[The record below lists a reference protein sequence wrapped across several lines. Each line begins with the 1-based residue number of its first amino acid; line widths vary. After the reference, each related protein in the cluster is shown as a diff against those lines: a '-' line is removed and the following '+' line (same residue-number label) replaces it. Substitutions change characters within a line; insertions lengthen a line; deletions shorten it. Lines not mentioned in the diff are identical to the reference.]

1 MPLSIPRYRPL
12 CARLSRL
19 GGFVRE
25 WPRKPTS
32 ETSTTA
38 PTWDEEASSISQ
50 NDAGSPLRRP
60 FNSSLAE
67 FGFCFAVCGSQALA
81 EYLLTGAGQIFD
93 SVADD
98 FHSSTTS
105 MAWASCIHS
114 VIVASATLP
123 FARAADIH
131 GGYPVFIFGM
141 IWILVWTIVAGICK
155 NTVIFAFCRANHG
168 FALAAIQPASL
179 AMIGAIYK
187 AGKRRNIVLG
197 IFGACAPFGF
207 FAGVASGTLSA
218 NFHHWPWYFWTAA
231 LLSFLVIIATI
242 LTTPQACRD
251 PLPCE
256 IGMDWWG
263 SFTIFSGL
271 LLITYS
277 LSTGSDYDHAYF
289 SWQTLVPLGIGF
301 ILLCISVYIE
311 LKVAS
316 SPLLPK
322 RFFSNPSTI
331 PFILACLFFYGA
343 FGIFLFYATF
353 YLQTVA
359 SIPPLTLLTYFTP
372 LGIVG
377 ILISLIAGLIMHLT
391 PLTHLLLFS
400 GLAWILTPLL
410 FVFVTRGGGGTTYWA
425 LIFPAMVCAALG
437 LDLTFTIST
446 VFLTSSQP
454 LEFQGVAGA
463 VCSSLVN
470 LAIAFSLSFAHVLFS
485 QLRERGVSEEGSY
498 RAVFW
503 LATASAGVGFVV
515 CVGWV
520 RIPRAAGQVGMG
532 KVEAEV
538 GEGDEAADGGFES
551 GEQIKEI
558 GI

>member
-1 MPLSIPRYRPL
+1 MSFSIPRYRPI

-19 GGFVRE
+19 GGSVKE
-25 WPRKPTS
+25 WSRKPTS
-32 ETSTTA
+32 ETSPTA
-38 PTWDEEASSISQ
+38 PTWDEEASSTHLS
-50 NDAGSPLRRP
+50 DADLPPKKP
-60 FNSSLAE
+60 FDSSLAE
-67 FGFCFAVCGSQALA
+67 VGFCFAVCGSQALA
-81 EYLLTGAGQIFD
+81 EYLLTGAGQIFN
-93 SVADD
+93 SVAED

-141 IWILVWTIVAGICK
+141 IWILVWTIVAGFCK
-155 NTVIFAFCRANHG
+155 NTVIFAICRAMHG

-187 AGKRRNIVLG
+187 AGRRRNIVLG

-218 NFHHWPWYFWTAA
+218 NFHRWQWYFWTAA
-231 LLSFLVIIATI
+231 LLSFVVILATI
-242 LTTPQACRD
+242 LTSPQACRD
-251 PLPCE
+251 PLPCK

-277 LSTGSDYDHAYF
+277 LSTGSDYSHGYF
-289 SWQTLVPLGIGF
+289 SWHTLVPLGIGLL
-301 ILLCISVYIE
+301 LLCISVYIE
-311 LKVAS
+311 LKVAA

-322 RFFSNPSTI
+322 RFFANPSTI

-353 YLQTVA
+353 YLQTIA
-359 SIPPLTLLTYFTP
+359 ATPPLTLLLYFTP
-372 LGIVG
+372 LGLVG
-377 ILISLIAGLIMHLT
+377 ILISLLAGLIMHRI
-391 PLTHLLLFS
+391 PLTLLLLFS

-410 FVFVTRGGGGTTYWA
+410 FAFVTPTASYWP
-425 LIFPAMVCAALG
+425 LVFPAMVCAALG

-470 LAIAFSLSFAHVLFS
+470 LAIAFSLGLAHVVFS
-485 QLRERGVSEEGSY
+485 QVGGGQLGAY

-503 LATASAGVGFVV
+503 LATASAGVGFAV
-515 CVGWV
+515 CVVAV

-532 KVEAEV
+532 KVEVEV
-538 GEGDEAADGGFES
+538 EVDSGMGEEGGSEGMGA
-551 GEQIKEI
+551 GEEGKEI
-558 GI
+558 GV